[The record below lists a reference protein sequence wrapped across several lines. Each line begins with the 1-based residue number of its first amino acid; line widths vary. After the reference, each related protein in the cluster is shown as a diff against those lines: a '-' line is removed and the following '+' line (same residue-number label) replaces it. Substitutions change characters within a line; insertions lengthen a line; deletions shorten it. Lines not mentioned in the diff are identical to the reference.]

1 MEFENL
7 NKYKA
12 NFKNYTELRV
22 QENRNKRINLINGDV
37 TGNAT
42 TSKSGVS
49 ARVYKDGNWGFSSSP
64 DITEESISSVVNA
77 STENVD
83 FMNKKDDTR
92 CGFYLPET
100 QANYKSDY
108 TTKKN
113 IQNQKYW
120 VDFVREIDGY
130 LEKKYPELLSRNIII
145 SGLDMEKSLFTSD
158 GSDAYS
164 MTPRALMYLMLSIDK
179 DGEPI
184 SIGNPWGGLGQLED
198 KFYEPSDYF
207 LEIDTLVEKL
217 KQKATGIH
225 ADAGIKDVILDAD
238 LAGILAHEAIG
249 HTTEAD
255 LVMGGSIAGNC
266 MNQKVASDLITLI
279 DYANTCNGEI
289 CPVPVYIDDEGT
301 KSEDVV
307 IIKDGILKK
316 YMHNKDSARH
326 FNTNPT
332 GNARAYEFSDEP
344 LIRMRNTAFVP
355 GKSSLKEMI
364 SSIKQALENTPPELS
379 ADLVDMGLTLTGGG
393 RVYTWYDQMEKKFY
407 IEWSDVETY
416 QNGSDETFQAVLLDP
431 SYYATPTGDGEI
443 LIQYKEFNNTSYGS
457 YDWDQIHGDYCT
469 VGIEDHTMT
478 KGLQYTFNNTYHPAA
493 MQLADERSILITTR
507 GSDLRMEGDLNYD
520 QIVDVYDLM
529 LMVDYN
535 LGHEGQVNPYFG
547 DINGDGMVNVMD
559 LIALISMI
567 MGYGL

>member
-1 MEFENL
+1 MKFENL
-7 NKYKA
+7 NKYKT

-22 QENRNKRINLINGDV
+22 QENRNKRINLTNGDV
-37 TGNAT
+37 TGNVT

-64 DITEESISSVVNA
+64 DISEESISSVVNA

-83 FMNKKDDTR
+83 FMNKKNDTR

-120 VDFVREIDGY
+120 VDFIREIDGY
-130 LEKKYPELLSRNIII
+130 LENKYPELLSRNIII

-207 LEIDTLVEKL
+207 IEIDTLVEKL
-217 KQKATGIH
+217 KQKANGIH
-225 ADAGIKDVILDAD
+225 ANAGIKDVILDAD

-279 DYANTCNGEI
+279 DYANTCNEEV
-289 CPVPVYIDDEGT
+289 CPVPVYVDDEGT
-301 KSEDVV
+301 KSEDVI

-355 GKSSLKEMI
+355 GKSNLKEMI
-364 SSIKQALENTPPELS
+364 SSIDDGYYLVKTGNGQADSTSEFMFAITMGYEIKNGKLGRAIKDTTISGIAFDVLKT
-379 ADLVDMGLTLTGGG
+379 VDMISSDMSWSSAGMCGKKQIIPVGMGGPAIKCKVNIGG
-393 RVYTWYDQMEKKFY
+393 R
-407 IEWSDVETY
+407 
-416 QNGSDETFQAVLLDP
+416 
-431 SYYATPTGDGEI
+431 
-443 LIQYKEFNNTSYGS
+443 
-457 YDWDQIHGDYCT
+457 
-469 VGIEDHTMT
+469 
-478 KGLQYTFNNTYHPAA
+478 
-493 MQLADERSILITTR
+493 
-507 GSDLRMEGDLNYD
+507 
-520 QIVDVYDLM
+520 
-529 LMVDYN
+529 
-535 LGHEGQVNPYFG
+535 
-547 DINGDGMVNVMD
+547 
-559 LIALISMI
+559 
-567 MGYGL
+567 

>member
-7 NKYKA
+7 NKYKT

-22 QENRNKRINLINGDV
+22 QENRNKRINLTNGDV
-37 TGNAT
+37 TGNVT

-255 LVMGGSIAGNC
+255 LVMGGSIAGNY

-289 CPVPVYIDDEGT
+289 CPVPVYVDDEGT

-364 SSIKQALENTPPELS
+364 SSIDDGYYLVKTGNGQADSTSEFMFAITMGYEIKNGKLGRAIKDTTISGIAFDVLKT
-379 ADLVDMGLTLTGGG
+379 VDMISSDMSWSSAGMCGKKQIIPVGMGGPAIKCKVNIGG
-393 RVYTWYDQMEKKFY
+393 R
-407 IEWSDVETY
+407 
-416 QNGSDETFQAVLLDP
+416 
-431 SYYATPTGDGEI
+431 
-443 LIQYKEFNNTSYGS
+443 
-457 YDWDQIHGDYCT
+457 
-469 VGIEDHTMT
+469 
-478 KGLQYTFNNTYHPAA
+478 
-493 MQLADERSILITTR
+493 
-507 GSDLRMEGDLNYD
+507 
-520 QIVDVYDLM
+520 
-529 LMVDYN
+529 
-535 LGHEGQVNPYFG
+535 
-547 DINGDGMVNVMD
+547 
-559 LIALISMI
+559 
-567 MGYGL
+567 